1 MPQGDQLLAGE
12 LFGFDPDLRAIAENY
27 QQAPA
32 SMQRQLL
39 EMQAQRLDPGRGDAD
54 ANTNTGKTMRF
65 YTTSDLGPLR
75 SYTPDG
81 FLVCRDAVLARCGTQ
96 AYGPGET
103 PIAGDFVS
111 IERHPEDV
119 FEPEAIASANGKPV
133 VNDHP
138 MDAWGNRIDVTP
150 HNWRDL
156 VVGVCQNPRRST
168 DDFLV
173 ADLVIYDAGAIQLI
187 NNGKRQ
193 LSCGYDA
200 EYENLGPNRGRQ
212 RAIRINHVALVD
224 QARCGPLCSIGD
236 QVRHDP
242 HSGQFMPKYG
252 SGGSH
257 EHRLH
262 ELSSSQ
268 LENEINRASERS
280 SQHNAAM
287 IAAGRGTEKYSET
300 AAKAKQGDPLAHRRM
315 ALAAEEGALR
325 GHREYRQSHG
335 EKFVRAEG
343 RRKYEQMQHRDV
355 SRETS
360 PVVRLHGPLDFAA
373 LAQLARLLPA
383 RARLARP

>member
-12 LFGFDPDLRAIAENY
+12 LFGLDPDLRAIAENY

-39 EMQAQRLDPGRGDAD
+39 EMQAARGDA
-54 ANTNTGKTMRF
+54 ATTRTPMRF
-65 YTTSDLGPLR
+65 YTTSDLGPARHL
-75 SYTPDG
+75 TPEG
-81 FLVCRDAVLARCGTQ
+81 FLLCDSAVLARCGTQ

-119 FEPEAIASANGKPV
+119 FEPEAVASANGKPV

-212 RAIRINHVALVD
+212 RAIS
-224 QARCGPLCSIGD
+224 ARRCPPLCA
-236 QVRHDP
+236 RT
-242 HSGQFMPKYG
+242 
-252 SGGSH
+252 SGGL
-257 EHRLH
+257 R
-262 ELSSSQ
+262 
-268 LENEINRASERS
+268 NR
-280 SQHNAAM
+280 
-287 IAAGRGTEKYSET
+287 
-300 AAKAKQGDPLAHRRM
+300 
-315 ALAAEEGALR
+315 
-325 GHREYRQSHG
+325 
-335 EKFVRAEG
+335 
-343 RRKYEQMQHRDV
+343 
-355 SRETS
+355 
-360 PVVRLHGPLDFAA
+360 
-373 LAQLARLLPA
+373 
-383 RARLARP
+383 